1 MTRHV
6 LRLVLARV
14 AAAVPVAFG
23 LLLCSFLLI
32 RFVPG
37 GPFDRVRALTP
48 EVRHNLEHRYRLDR
62 PLGAQFAAYVSA
74 LAHGDLGESLSQP
87 GREVR
92 DVLADGAA
100 LTLTVGG
107 LALALAVAFGVP
119 LGLVAA
125 ARDPGQGPGVAAVVM
140 ALLQALPTFVVAP
153 CLVLVFGLGLRWL
166 PVGGYSGRP
175 LELVLPA
182 VTLSLVPLA
191 ELARFTEV
199 RARAVQAKPF
209 VRAARLRGLGD
220 WVVLCH
226 YVLPPTLLP
235 VIAYAGPLAAG
246 VLAGSLVTERV
257 FGLPGT
263 GAYLVDGALAR
274 DYPLVLGASLAYLG
288 LVLVLTL
295 AADLAALALDPAA
308 RRGVDP
314 REAG

>member
-1 MTRHV
+1 MSRRV
-6 LRLVLARV
+6 LRLVLGRV
-14 AAAVPVAFG
+14 AAVVPVAFG
-23 LLLCSFLLI
+23 LLLCSFFLI

-37 GPFDRVRALTP
+37 GPFDRVRTLSP
-48 EVRHNLEHRYRLDR
+48 EVRHNLERRYRLDR
-62 PLGAQFAAYVSA
+62 PLAAQFTAYLTA

-87 GREVR
+87 GRDVR
-92 DVLADGAA
+92 GLLADGAA
-100 LTLTVGG
+100 LTLTVG
-107 LALALAVAFGVP
+107 AVALVLAFLVGVP
-119 LGLVAA
+119 LGLMAA
-125 ARDPGQGPGVAAVVM
+125 ARDPGLGPGAASLAM
-140 ALLQALPTFVVAP
+140 ALLQALPSFVVAP
-153 CLVLVFGLGLRWL
+153 LLVLAFGLGLRWL

-175 LELVLPA
+175 LDLALPA
-182 VTLSLVPLA
+182 VTLALAPLA

-199 RARAVQAKPF
+199 RARAVRAKPF

-220 WVVLCH
+220 WVVLWH

-235 VIAYAGPLAAG
+235 VIAFAGPLAAG

-288 LVLVLTL
+288 LVFVLTL